1 MNPPKAAKAPS
12 SATARAERVQQW
24 EHWLGKYTERPLLPE
39 LPLIDAHHHLW
50 DRGGHTYLPAQFRQD
65 ALGHKVAASV
75 YVECLSGYR
84 DYGPEH
90 LRCVGETEYLMGL
103 LSQTPANTTPD
114 IGAGIVGR
122 ADLALG
128 DAVDAVFDAHV
139 QAAGTRF
146 KGIRYVTAWDAD
158 PAIHGAYPTH
168 AGMLTEPAVQ
178 AGARRLGARGMTLDL
193 WCYFHQLDDVAVL
206 ARACPGVPIVL
217 DHFGGPIG
225 TGPYADRRADVF
237 QRWRHGMQA
246 LGAYPNVHVKLGGLA
261 MAVAGFGWHQRAV
274 PPSCIDLAQAWQPY
288 VDTCLEVFG
297 AGRCMFES
305 NFPVDRT
312 GCSYGV
318 LWNAFKRLAQ
328 ALSEAERD
336 ALCAGT
342 ARRVYRLPGRATA
355 G

>member
-1 MNPPKAAKAPS
+1 M
-12 SATARAERVQQW
+12 RQW
-24 EHWLGKYTERPLLPE
+24 AHWLGLHTEEPMLPE
-39 LPLIDAHHHLW
+39 LLLVDAHHHLW

-65 ALGHKVAASV
+65 AQGHRVEASV
-75 YVECLSGYR
+75 YVECISGYH
-84 DYGPEH
+84 DHGPEH
-90 LRCVGETEYLMGL
+90 LRCVGETEYLMRV
-103 LSQTPANTTPD
+103 LSSHSADPTLE

-128 DAVDAVFDAHV
+128 DAVDVVLDAHV

-168 AGMLTEPAVQ
+168 AGMLIEPAVQ

-193 WCYFHQLDDVAVL
+193 WCYFHQLDDVAAL
-206 ARACPGVPIVL
+206 SHACPEVAIVL

-225 TGPYADRRADVF
+225 TGSYAGQRAEVF
-237 QRWRHGMQA
+237 KRWQQGMRA
-246 LGAYPNVHVKLGGLA
+246 LGACPNVHVKLGGLA
-261 MAVAGFGWHQRAV
+261 MAVAGFGWRARAV
-274 PPSCIDLAQAWQPY
+274 PPSSIDLAQAWQPY
-288 VDTCLEVFG
+288 FDVCLETFG
-297 AGRCMFES
+297 AARCMFES

-312 GCSYGV
+312 GCSYAV

-328 ALSEAERD
+328 PLSETDRN

-342 ARRVYRLPGRATA
+342 ARRVYLQKLERSAR
-355 G
+355 